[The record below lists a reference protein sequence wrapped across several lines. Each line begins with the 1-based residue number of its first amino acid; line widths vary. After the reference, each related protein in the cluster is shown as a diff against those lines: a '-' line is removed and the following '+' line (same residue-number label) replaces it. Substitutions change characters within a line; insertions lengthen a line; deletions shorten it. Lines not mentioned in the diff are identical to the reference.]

1 MSFEIWIS
9 IGIILL
15 LLIYLMSIYNRM
27 VRLKNRVDNSWSQI
41 DVQLQ
46 RRYELIPNLIE
57 TVKKSMSHEQE
68 TLQMVVETRN
78 AAQKAFHEVLNSP
91 SNSAAMAELSLQEEK
106 LQGAINTFRIVA
118 EAYPDLKSNTNLL
131 SMQEE
136 LASTENKVGF
146 ARQGF
151 NDAVMSY
158 NIGIESFPN
167 SIIANYCNF
176 GQASLWEIE
185 STEARKPVKVAFD

>member
-1 MSFEIWIS
+1 
-9 IGIILL
+9 
-15 LLIYLMSIYNRM
+15 
-27 VRLKNRVDNSWSQI
+27 
-41 DVQLQ
+41 
-46 RRYELIPNLIE
+46 
-57 TVKKSMSHEQE
+57 MSHEQE

-78 AAQKAFHEVLNSP
+78 AAQKAFHEVLNSR

-176 GQASLWEIE
+176 VQASLWEIASIE
-185 STEARKPVKVAFD
+185 SRKPVKVAFD

>member
-1 MSFEIWIS
+1 
-9 IGIILL
+9 
-15 LLIYLMSIYNRM
+15 MSIYNRII
-27 VRLKNRVDNSWSQI
+27 RLKNRVDNSWSQI

-106 LQGAINTFRIVA
+106 LQGAIDNFRIVA

-185 STEARKPVKVAFD
+185 STEARQPVKVAFD

>member
-15 LLIYLMSIYNRM
+15 LLIYLMSIYNRII
-27 VRLKNRVDNSWSQI
+27 RLKNRVDNSWTQI

-57 TVKKSMSHEQE
+57 TVKKSMSHETE

-78 AAQKAFHEVLNSP
+78 AAQKAFHEVVNSP

-176 GQASLWEIE
+176 GQAAMWEIE
-185 STEARKPVKVAFD
+185 ATEARKPVKVAFD

>member
-1 MSFEIWIS
+1 MIQ
-9 IGIILL
+9 
-15 LLIYLMSIYNRM
+15 
-27 VRLKNRVDNSWSQI
+27 LKNRVDNSWSQI

-57 TVKKSMSHEQE
+57 TVKKSMLHEQE
-68 TLQMVVETRN
+68 TLQMVVEARN
-78 AAQKAFHEVLNSP
+78 AAQKSSYEVLNSP
-91 SNSAAMAELSLQEEK
+91 SDSAAMAELRLQEEK
-106 LQGAINTFRIVA
+106 LQGAINNFQIVA

>member
-1 MSFEIWIS
+1 MSFEIWVLIA
-9 IGIILL
+9 IFLL
-15 LLIYLMSIYNRM
+15 LLFYLMSIYNRM
-27 VRLKNRVDNSWSQI
+27 IQLKNRVENSWSQI

-57 TVKKSMSHEQE
+57 TVKKSMLHEQE
-68 TLQMVVETRN
+68 TLQMVVEARN
-78 AAQKAFHEVLNSP
+78 AAQKASYEVLNSP
-91 SNSAAMAELSLQEEK
+91 SDSAAMAELSLQEEK
-106 LQGAINTFRIVA
+106 LQGAINNFQIVA
-118 EAYPDLKSNTNLL
+118 EAYPDLKSNINLL

-136 LASTENKVGF
+136 LVSTENKVGF

-158 NIGIESFPN
+158 NIWIESFPN

-176 GQASLWEIE
+176 GQASMWEIE
-185 STEARKPVKVAFD
+185 STEARKPVKVSFD

>member
-1 MSFEIWIS
+1 MSFEIWILL
-9 IGIILL
+9 GIVLL
-15 LLIYLMSIYNRM
+15 FLIYLLSIYNRM
-27 VRLKNRVDNSWSQI
+27 IQLKNRVDNSWSQI

-46 RRYELIPNLIE
+46 RRYDLIPNLIE
-57 TVKKSMSHEQE
+57 TVKKSMLHEHE
-68 TLQMVVETRN
+68 TLQMVVEARN
-78 AAQKAFHEVLNSP
+78 AAQKASHEVFNSP
-91 SNSAAMAELSLQEEK
+91 SNSAAMAELTLQEEK
-106 LQGAINTFRIVA
+106 LQGAINNFRIVA
-118 EAYPDLKSNTNLL
+118 EAYPDLRSNTNLL

-167 SIIANYCNF
+167 SIIANYCNLS
-176 GQASLWEIE
+176 QASMWEIE
-185 STEARKPVKVAFD
+185 SPEARKPVKVAFD